1 MILERE
7 QLYLLELWSLPPVPS
22 VSLLPGEGGSLPW
35 ASALRPPKMIKAAS
49 CNLIICLVKL
59 LPSFLLISLQWFCS
73 CKEVKSW
80 AFHEKHFIFFLFF
93 FFARRVTLWGKT
105 AALAICWKFSSFLT
119 KKSDLDVALRWSGKT
134 QEGDQKWPKESVL
147 HKEWGTALCPSACGG
162 AGERFRRQLR
172 DFYRE
177 SSFIES

>member
-59 LPSFLLISLQWFCS
+59 LPSFLLISLEWFFS

-93 FFARRVTLWGKT
+93 LLPEGWLYGARQLLLLFTGNFLHFLPKK
-105 AALAICWKFSSFLT
+105 AILI
-119 KKSDLDVALRWSGKT
+119 LIL
-134 QEGDQKWPKESVL
+134 VL
-147 HKEWGTALCPSACGG
+147 MLHCGG
-162 AGERFRRQLR
+162 VVKHKKGIRSDPRSRFCTTNGEPLCAPQPAKGPGKG
-172 DFYRE
+172 
-177 SSFIES
+177 FIDS